1 MVSILRVLAYST
13 FVAPAIMAIVLPAAL
28 AAAAAFA
35 LSGWLLITRT
45 QESEAARPSERNPLE
60 PSTIALSAAIYTAMS
75 LLGALSSEY
84 LGSES
89 LPITAAIAGL
99 ADVDVAVLSMLRL
112 QGGAVPAELL
122 ALAVLAAFASNAL
135 FRMVSAATIAPAGF
149 SLPLG
154 LVTLIAIGLGFAA
167 HLVVPTLPLPMPE

>member
-1 MVSILRVLAYST
+1 
-13 FVAPAIMAIVLPAAL
+13 
-28 AAAAAFA
+28 
-35 LSGWLLITRT
+35 
-45 QESEAARPSERNPLE
+45 
-60 PSTIALSAAIYTAMS
+60 MS
-75 LLGALSSEY
+75 LLGALSAEY

-112 QGGAVPAELL
+112 QGGAVPAEVL

-135 FRMVSAATIAPAGF
+135 FRMVSAATIAPFGF

-154 LVTLIAIGLGFAA
+154 LVTLVAIGLGFAA
-167 HLVVPTLPLPMPE
+167 YVVVPALSLPVPK